1 MKLEKQILSRISHE
15 IRTPLNSI
23 MGLNRIILENPK
35 DSEQV
40 KNAAEKISVSADYLL
55 NLVNNILQTE
65 QLSTKKLVVDSSIF
79 SLKQLLEN
87 IIVTYSS
94 VVKEHNLFFSSTI
107 AEPFPASVV
116 GDENKFSIVLGNLLS
131 NAVRYNKA
139 GGRVSFIAEHEKRG
153 NSNFFRFTV
162 SDTEIGF
169 DERTYEKYIKPFRN
183 SKTPDDEVV
192 YGAGMGLAVAHGLVK
207 LMGGTLHVRSVEDT
221 GSTFWFEVPLQI
233 SDFVVPNDK
242 EKKSALKGRCILVA
256 DDNSVNCEIVKRL
269 LESYGCTVEIT
280 TNGKDAVSLFAAS
293 SPCHYDAILLDIRM
307 PGMDGLEACRKY
319 EL

>member
-1 MKLEKQILSRISHE
+1 M
-15 IRTPLNSI
+15 
-23 MGLNRIILENPK
+23 
-35 DSEQV
+35 
-40 KNAAEKISVSADYLL
+40 
-55 NLVNNILQTE
+55 
-65 QLSTKKLVVDSSIF
+65 
-79 SLKQLLEN
+79 
-87 IIVTYSS
+87 
-94 VVKEHNLFFSSTI
+94 FFSSTI
-107 AEPFPASVV
+107 AEPFPAFVV

-242 EKKSALKGRCILVA
+242 EKNSALKGRCILVA

-307 PGMDGLEACRKY
+307 PGMDGLEACRKIRALGGEGAFITDALTIPIIAMTVNALDSDKEKSIQSGMNAHISKSINPD
-319 EL
+319 ELYTVLVTNIVNRQCS